1 MKQKDGMLMRKVG
14 DNAYVVVP
22 TEGEL
27 VNTVLTLNET
37 GAFLWNLLETD
48 RTEEEL
54 AQALAKE
61 YGIAT
66 EQARDDVREF
76 VEIIREFTKAT
87 ARDITNR

>member
-14 DNAYVVVP
+14 DDEYVVVP

-27 VNTVLTLNET
+27 VNTLLTLNET

-54 AQALAKE
+54 AQELAKE
-61 YGIAT
+61 YGITT
-66 EQARDDVREF
+66 EQAREDVGEFAETIRKYLRED
-76 VEIIREFTKAT
+76 
-87 ARDITNR
+87 AR